1 MGTILAII
9 NALSPILARIIPDPD
24 KRLEAEKE
32 IQEALINSQAQ
43 IYSSM
48 KDVMV
53 ADAESDTSYT
63 KYARP
68 TIVYWSLGMITLIIA
83 VAPFGESGVILD
95 ALKQVPDT
103 LWTLMTVGIGAF
115 TFGRSVEK
123 STTNF
128 KK

>member
-1 MGTILAII
+1 MGTVLAII

-24 KRLEAEKE
+24 KRMEAEKE

-53 ADAESDTSYT
+53 ADAESDNAYT

-68 TIVYWSLGMITLIIA
+68 TIVYWSLGMITIIIA
-83 VAPFGESGVILD
+83 VAPFGEASIILD

-103 LWTLMTVGIGAF
+103 LWALMTVGIGAF

-123 STTNF
+123 SVTNF

>member
-24 KRLEAEKE
+24 KRLEAEKA

-53 ADAESDTSYT
+53 ADVESDNAYT

-68 TIVYWSLGMITLIIA
+68 TIVYWSLGMITIIIA
-83 VAPFGESGVILD
+83 AAPFGEAGVILD

-103 LWTLMTVGIGAF
+103 LWTLMTVGVGAF
-115 TFGRSVEK
+115 TLGRSVEK
-123 STTNF
+123 SVTNF

>member
-9 NALSPILARIIPDPD
+9 NALSPILSRIIPDPD
-24 KRLEAEKE
+24 KRLVAEKE

-123 STTNF
+123 SATNF
-128 KK
+128 KR